1 MPPGAPSTKDGSVK
15 VVHVHRLRGV
25 GGSERHLLTL
35 LPALRERGIDATFV
49 GLDDE
54 DPDPFYVQLD
64 KLGVPYSRLRA
75 PRDIDPVLAVR
86 LRRAFTRARPDIVHT
101 HLVHAD
107 VYGSVTAGRS
117 TIVSTKHNDD
127 PFRLGPFRHV
137 ERLCGRRAK
146 RIIGITGAL
155 AHFNIE
161 RVGLPADKV
170 SVVYYG
176 LDDLP
181 AAWGPPGG
189 PTLPPDARIL
199 LAVSRLEEQKGL
211 NVAIEALV
219 GVRQAHPERRPR
231 GARVR
236 LAGGR
241 ADRPGGRARRCRC
254 GLPGRQ
260 RRRRGGLA
268 AAG

>member
-1 MPPGAPSTKDGSVK
+1 MK

-35 LPALRERGIDATFV
+35 LPALRERGIDATLHRAGRRV
-49 GLDDE
+49 T
-54 DPDPFYVQLD
+54 PIRSTCSSTSWASPIR
-64 KLGVPYSRLRA
+64 RLRA

-86 LRRAFTRARPDIVHT
+86 LRRAFTRERPDIVHT

-107 VYGSVTAGRS
+107 VYGSVTAGRA

-161 RVGLPADKV
+161 RVGLPDDKV
-170 SVVYYG
+170 SVVHYG

-189 PTLPPDARIL
+189 PTLPPDARML
-199 LAVSRLEEQKGL
+199 LAVSRLERAEG
-211 NVAIEALV
+211 AE
-219 GVRQAHPERRPR
+219 HCDR
-231 GARVR
+231 GARR
-236 LAGGR
+236 
-241 ADRPGGRARRCRC
+241 RPGAPSATPSSWCSGPARRSPR
-254 GLPGRQ
+254 
-260 RRRRGGLA
+260 
-268 AAG
+268 